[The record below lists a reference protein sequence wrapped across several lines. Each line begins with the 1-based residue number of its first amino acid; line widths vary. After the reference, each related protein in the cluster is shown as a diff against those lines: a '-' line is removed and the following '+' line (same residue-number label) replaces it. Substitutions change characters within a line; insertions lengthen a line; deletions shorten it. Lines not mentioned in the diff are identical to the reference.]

1 MVKKNPQ
8 KLTQKNGESMGLR
21 TRLPAGQGE
30 DEGEPP
36 GLLVS
41 GGCVLVWFLVFSDG
55 LMEGSVCLLEEG
67 KSNGRAVELYSYEEK
82 TVGGVGRAHAFA
94 LSPHKKRHVRGR
106 SRTRA
111 CCTHN
116 NSTAYAARALPTA
129 AARYAFPSPHLSLS
143 TVSERGDRRANTSSA
158 GYSAALLVFVGPGAV
173 GEGGLNHRP
182 DPCTA
187 RLELARC

>member
-1 MVKKNPQ
+1 MVKKKSTE

-41 GGCVLVWFLVFSDG
+41 GGCVLGWFLVFSDG
-55 LMEGSVCLLEEG
+55 LMEGSVCLLEER
-67 KSNGRAVELYSYEEK
+67 KSNGRAVEWSSIP
-82 TVGGVGRAHAFA
+82 TRRRRWVGLVGPTLSLSTPIKSFGRAHAFA

-116 NSTAYAARALPTA
+116 NSTASILRCWRPP
-129 AARYAFPSPHLSLS
+129 RPS
-143 TVSERGDRRANTSSA
+143 RR
-158 GYSAALLVFVGPGAV
+158 LLVRRGARV
-173 GEGGLNHRP
+173 IHFANPQFSQSVYGLHWLHRMKRP
-182 DPCTA
+182 RA
-187 RLELARC
+187 A